1 LRISSFHIVNVFPG
15 MKITNTQ
22 QMYVVN
28 TQLENRCQEQVKRV
42 RVSVLIMHIINGD
55 LLN

>member
-1 LRISSFHIVNVFPG
+1 MHICSFHIVNVFPG

-28 TQLENRCQEQVKRV
+28 TQLENRCQEQLKRV
-42 RVSVLIMHIINGD
+42 RFSVLIMHIINGD
-55 LLN
+55 LLD